1 MYLTNKYY
9 DNNTEIGNCG
19 GGGGGGG
26 DHDGFSIPYSWQSQ
40 KWEQNKQKRWIQQ
53 ATSNPIQMW
62 TKHIRIACKKPG
74 LKVVVV
80 ANLNWKKTITS
91 KKNMIYLQVCN

>member
-1 MYLTNKYY
+1 
-9 DNNTEIGNCG
+9 
-19 GGGGGGG
+19 
-26 DHDGFSIPYSWQSQ
+26 
-40 KWEQNKQKRWIQQ
+40 
-53 ATSNPIQMW
+53 MW
-62 TKHIRIACKKPG
+62 TQHIRIACKKPG

>member
-9 DNNTEIGNCG
+9 DNNTQIGNCG
-19 GGGGGGG
+19 GGGD

-53 ATSNPIQMW
+53 QSNPIQMW
-62 TKHIRIACKKPG
+62 TEHIRIACKK
-74 LKVVVV
+74 
-80 ANLNWKKTITS
+80 ARSESSSSS
-91 KKNMIYLQVCN
+91 KSQLEENNYLQEEYDTCKFATDVEH